1 MNATAGRIEV
11 SPNALVLLIGAAGSG
26 KSSFA
31 ARHFAPGDIISSDQ
45 LRALVGESESDQRAN
60 DDVFA
65 RLESFVQDRLVAGAL
80 TVVDATN
87 TDWMRRATL
96 IAMARRYHRPVVGI
110 VFDLPLDVCLA
121 RIATRPRIVR
131 AAVVRQQVADLHRD
145 RERLDLEGFAAI
157 YELTSAGQLEHVSVE
172 IKKGPV
178 SRTLSS

>member
-1 MNATAGRIEV
+1 VSATAGRIEV
-11 SPNALVLLIGAAGSG
+11 WSNALMLLIGAAGSG

-31 ARHFAPGDIISSDQ
+31 ARHFAPGDVISSDQ

-65 RLESFVQDRLVAGAL
+65 RLESFVHDRLVAGAL

-87 TDWMRRATL
+87 TDWMQRAKL
-96 IAMARRYHRPVVGI
+96 IAMARRYHRPVVSV

-121 RIATRPRIVR
+121 RIAARPRMVR
-131 AAVVRQQVADLHRD
+131 AAVVRQQIADIHRD

-157 YELTSAGQLEHVSVE
+157 YVLASTNQVDNVSVE

-178 SRTLSS
+178 SRALSS